1 MGQIETFEALGKP
14 ARAYMTG
21 TAAAGR
27 PGVVVLHP
35 WWGLNDDVIAYT
47 ERLAAA
53 GFVVSAPDLFD
64 GEVASTIEDAERL
77 SSAGDGAVESLNA
90 LVLASTDRLSG
101 RFGTASKLA
110 ALGFS
115 FGAHWAMWAPTERD
129 RLLASVVYYGSTGG
143 GVLERSTVPVLG
155 HFAETDPYET
165 DEGVAEFEATLRSA
179 GRDVTIHRYPE
190 TGHWFAE
197 PSQDAYRPEAADLA
211 FDRTVSFLREH
222 LGA

>member
-1 MGQIETFEALGKP
+1 MGQFETFEALGKP
-14 ARAYMTG
+14 ARAYITG
-21 TAAAGR
+21 SAVAGT

-35 WWGLNDDVIAYT
+35 WWGLNDDVIAYA
-47 ERLAAA
+47 ERLAAS
-53 GFVVSAPDLFD
+53 GFAVAAPDLFD

-77 SSAGDGAVESLNA
+77 SSAGDAAVESLNA
-90 LVLASTDRLSG
+90 LVLASTDRLSERLG
-101 RFGTASKLA
+101 AAAKLA
-110 ALGFS
+110 GLGFS

-143 GVLERSTVPVLG
+143 GVLGRSSVPVLG
-155 HFAETDPYET
+155 HFAESDPYET
-165 DEGVAEFEATLRSA
+165 NEGVSEFEDALRSA
-179 GRDVTIHRYPE
+179 GRDVTIHRYPG

-211 FDRTVSFLREH
+211 FDRTVSFLRER